1 MAAISRRQFM
11 NAAAA
16 GVAGAIAAG
25 TAATAL
31 ADAPKDAPA
40 EGDAPKGPMGPAT
53 IDPEKGP
60 AGELITS
67 ATDWLG
73 QAPVVDDAD
82 IAQEIDTEFLVI
94 GMGNAGLFAAR
105 KAAELGTQVVVMEKL
120 AEDMWS
126 PIGCDMG
133 VINGDYYLAMGCE
146 EIDPTEYMN
155 EWQRRHLDYANPYY
169 TRQFATRSGECAS
182 WVRAV
187 VPQEELDEY
196 SVYYS
201 YPNGRVETVM
211 EISGKKSFPGTVS
224 YRDWNNKLGNG
235 ENQPALKHIYS
246 YSVQALEDNGG
257 QILYGTSAVVLCQNA
272 DGDVIGA
279 IGQDQDGNY
288 VKVNT
293 SKGVLVACGDYGA
306 NGTMVLAL
314 SDEIRELA
322 EACNLDTSDPS
333 GFRGMGQDGYGHKLL
348 CWAGGYMEPG
358 LRAAQNYTNGMG
370 VPELPVGGN
379 YPVFGG
385 NGRRFFNEGISMFG
399 GIGFMLRRPAG
410 ELISVVTDAKC
421 FDDVIYQSYEHCI
434 PSTTCERERAMVRED
449 LDNYVTG
456 PDGFEV
462 HGFTGYGLGTSTMYA
477 AETLDELADIL
488 GYEGEA
494 KQNFLDEIAHYNE
507 MCAAGKDTDWGR
519 DPQIMKAIDTPPF
532 FGKSQVTSKG
542 MVRPGLVQ
550 HGGVVANDFQQ
561 VLRKDDT
568 VIKGLYATGNCLGGR
583 YAVKYQTTQ
592 AGCSVG
598 IAATLGMCVGEY
610 VALNG

>member
-1 MAAISRRQFM
+1 M
-11 NAAAA
+11 N
-16 GVAGAIAAG
+16 VAAG
-25 TAATAL
+25 TAAAAAALGTAAVAF
-31 ADAPKDAPA
+31 ADAPKEGEAPV
-40 EGDAPKGPMGPAT
+40 EGAGEPGAGGPAV
-53 IDPEKGP
+53 PAQNGP
-60 AGELITS
+60 TGEPITS

-73 QAPVVDDAD
+73 EAPIVDDAE

-105 KAAELGTQVVVMEKL
+105 KAAELGTKVVVMEKL

-133 VINGDYYLAMGCE
+133 AINGDYYLAMGCE
-146 EIDPTEYMN
+146 EINPTEYMN

-169 TRQFATRSGECAS
+169 TKQFATRSGECAS
-182 WVRAV
+182 WVRSV
-187 VPQEELDEY
+187 VPQEDLDEY

-201 YPNGRVETVM
+201 YPNGRVNTVM
-211 EISGKKSFPGTVS
+211 DISGKKSFPGTVS

-235 ENQPALKHIYS
+235 ENQPALKYIYS
-246 YSVQALEDNGG
+246 FSVKALEDAGG
-257 QILYGTSAVVLCQNA
+257 QILYGTSAVVLVQNE
-272 DGDVIGA
+272 DGDVVGA

-293 SKGVLVACGDYGA
+293 TKGVLVACGDYGA

-385 NGRRFFNEGISMFG
+385 NGKRFFNEGISMFG

-410 ELISVVTDAKC
+410 ELISVITDSKC
-421 FDDVIYQSYEHCI
+421 YDDVIYQSYEHCI
-434 PSTTCERERAMVRED
+434 SSTTCERERAMVRED

-494 KQNFLDEIAHYNE
+494 KQNLLDEIAHYNE

-519 DPQIMKAIDTPPF
+519 DPQIMRPIDTPPF
-532 FGKSQVTSKG
+532 FGKSSVTAKG

-550 HGGVVANDFQQ
+550 HGGVVCNDYQQ

-568 VIKGLYATGNCLGGR
+568 VVKGLYATGNCLGGR
-583 YAVKYQTTQ
+583 FCVKYQTTQ
-592 AGCSVG
+592 AGCSIG

-610 VALNG
+610 VAQNG

>member
-1 MAAISRRQFM
+1 MNVAAM
-11 NAAAA
+11 GTVAATAAA
-16 GVAGAIAAG
+16 GLAS
-25 TAATAL
+25 TAL
-31 ADAPKDAPA
+31 ADEPPA
-40 EGDAPKGPMGPAT
+40 EGEGAPEGMPGMGAASEPL
-53 IDPEKGP
+53 
-60 AGELITS
+60 GEPVNS

-73 QAPVVDDAD
+73 EAPVVDDAD
-82 IAQEIDTEFLVI
+82 IASEVDCEFLVI

-105 KAAELGTQVVVMEKL
+105 KAAELGTKVVVMEKM

-133 VINGDYYLAMGCE
+133 VINGDYYLEMGCE
-146 EIDPTEYMN
+146 YIDPTEYMN

-169 TRQFATRSGECAS
+169 TKQFATRGGEMAS

-196 SVYYS
+196 SNYYS
-201 YPNGRVETVM
+201 YPNGRINTVM

-224 YRDWNNKLGNG
+224 YRDWNNILGNG

-246 YSVQALEDNGG
+246 YSIQALKDNGG
-257 QILYGTSAVVLCQNA
+257 EILYGTSAVVLVQNA
-272 DGDVIGA
+272 DGDVLGA

-288 VKVNT
+288 VKVNAANT
-293 SKGVLVACGDYGA
+293 LVACGDYGA
-306 NGTMVLAL
+306 NGLMVLAL

-322 EACNLDTSDPS
+322 EACGLDTSDPS

-385 NGRRFFNEGISMFG
+385 DGKRFFNEGISMFG

-410 ELISVVTDAKC
+410 ELVSVITDSKC
-421 FDDVIYQSYEHCI
+421 FDDVIYQSYEHCV
-434 PSTTCERERAMVRED
+434 PSTTCEHERNLVRED

-456 PDGFEV
+456 PEGFEV
-462 HGFTGYGLGTSTMYA
+462 HGFTGYGMGTSTMYA

-494 KQNFLDEIAHYNE
+494 KENLLAEIEHYNE
-507 MCAAGKDTDWGR
+507 MCAAGHDDDWGR
-519 DPQIMKAIDTPPF
+519 DPLIMRPIDTPPF
-532 FGKSQVTSKG
+532 FGKSSVTAKG

-568 VIKGLYATGNCLGGR
+568 VIKGLSATGNCLGGR